1 MLRGLGSK
9 VDRVPNWWLEPIL
22 AALLFALVVGT
33 SIGYDIPPHAWAATT
48 LICIGASLSAVS
60 PWFGATLTLIGLL
73 SQLTVDPRLL
83 GPSGLVIAVH
93 VFAAVRLRL
102 RIVPLLVAVLGG
114 VEISVLLFHT
124 TDDET
129 LEKKISV
136 VVLIAVLIVLSIGA
150 GILWR
155 RSIDLLKL
163 EREAS
168 DRRLHDVRLD
178 LARDLHDTVA
188 QTLSHASMRSYMV
201 AADPSLPDLA
211 RDELESIALECSSA
225 AQDLRQLLSSLRDS
239 ELLDEVGT
247 WHVAD
252 AAGLL
257 ESVEQQAQRLQESG
271 FQTEV
276 SFELERISAAR
287 ATTLAKITV
296 EAVSNMIKHAL
307 PGGVARILM
316 RSTDDSFIAEYSN
329 PTRLREIRPTRGFG
343 LVGIR
348 ERANLL
354 KGTCTS
360 ELQNGRWLL
369 RVTLPTGY
377 ETRARSESP
386 PSPADPSEI
395 ADR

>member
-1 MLRGLGSK
+1 MLRGLG
-9 VDRVPNWWLEPIL
+9 DRIHRVPNWWLEPIL
-22 AALLFALVVGT
+22 AGLLFALVVGT
-33 SIGYDIPPHAWAATT
+33 ALGYPVPPHAWAANV
-48 LICIGASLSAVS
+48 LICVGASLSAIF
-60 PWFGATLTLIGLL
+60 PWAGASLTLIGLL
-73 SQLTVDPRLL
+73 TQLTVDPRLL

-129 LEKKISV
+129 LENKISV